1 MSNNQSIHARRQ
13 AAVPNGLASAFPIY
27 VSKAKNTELWDE
39 DGNRYLDFIGGI
51 SVLNTGHCHPKIT
64 EAAVKQ
70 AQTFSHTAANIAM
83 YDIYV
88 ELAEKLNAAA
98 PGDTPKKTAFFTTG
112 AEALENAIKISRART
127 GRNGVITFTGGF
139 HGRTLFTLG
148 MTGKVAPYK
157 SLFGPFPA
165 GIYHAPFPHESLG
178 VSEAE
183 AVSALHKIF
192 KADIEANQVAA
203 IAIEPVQGEGGFYPV
218 SPSFAQQLRNICDEH
233 GIMLIC
239 DEVQTCFGRTGTL
252 FATEQLGIEPDLLT
266 AAKSLAGGYPLSAVI
281 GKADVM
287 DAPLPGGLG
296 GTYGGNPVAIAAA
309 LAVLE
314 VIQEENLLARSNQNL
329 LARSNQ
335 LGEQFKQTLT
345 EIQTK
350 QGNNSIIAN
359 IRNKGAMIAFDIVD
373 KAGQPD
379 AAATKSLI
387 DFCQA
392 NGLLIAS
399 CGLHANS
406 IRIMMPL
413 TATDENISEGL
424 GTISKGLASL
434 A

>member
-1 MSNNQSIHARRQ
+1 MSNNQSIHARREK
-13 AAVPNGLASAFPIY
+13 AVPNGLASAFPIY
-27 VSKAKNTELWDE
+27 TAKAQNAELWDA

-51 SVLNTGHCHPKIT
+51 SVLNTGHCHPKVT

-70 AQTFSHTAANIAM
+70 AQAFSHTAANIVM
-83 YDIYV
+83 YESYV

-98 PGDTPKKTAFFTTG
+98 PGNTPKKTAFFTTG
-112 AEALENAIKISRART
+112 AEALENAVKIARAKT
-127 GRNGVITFTGGF
+127 GRNGVITFSGGF

-157 SLFGPFPA
+157 TLFGPFPA
-165 GIYHAPFPHESLG
+165 GIYHAPFPHENLG
-178 VSEAE
+178 VSEAD
-183 AVSALHKIF
+183 AVAALQKIF
-192 KADIEANQVAA
+192 KADIEATQVAA

-218 SPSFAQQLRNICDEH
+218 SPSFAKTLRDICDEH

-281 GKADVM
+281 GKAEVM

-309 LAVLE
+309 LTVFE
-314 VIQEENLLARSNQNL
+314 VIKEENLLAR
-329 LARSNQ
+329 ANQ
-335 LGEQFKQTLT
+335 LGETFNNALSDAQS
-345 EIQTK
+345 K
-350 QGNNSIIAN
+350 QGSIVTN

-379 AAATKSLI
+379 ATATKALI
-387 DFCQA
+387 DFCQGK
-392 NGLLIAS
+392 GLLIAS
-399 CGLHANS
+399 CGLNANS
-406 IRIMMPL
+406 IRIMVPL
-413 TATDENISEGL
+413 TATNDNIAEGL
-424 GTISKGLASL
+424 GVIGDGLDSL
-434 A
+434 VK